1 MTIQLTTQE
10 INWIA
15 SEFKNNRS
23 IFEISVD
30 TGMSVS
36 NVKRALAE
44 AGLLNL
50 NWYKTANEITMLNYL
65 KGMGIYNLEQLR
77 NTL

>member
-1 MTIQLTTQE
+1 MTIQLNQQE

-15 SEFKNNRS
+15 SEFKNDRS
-23 IFEISVD
+23 ISEISVD

-50 NWYKTANEITMLNYL
+50 NWYKTVNEIAMLNYL
-65 KGMGIYNLEQLR
+65 KGMGIHNLEQLR
-77 NTL
+77 SIL